1 MGMGNVEPGQTGG
14 GSKAKGLS
22 SEKREDLWSILLAV
36 VVLLLSW
43 AAPDAVQ
50 EFFTEALYLF

>member
-22 SEKREDLWSILLAV
+22 SEKREDLWSIVLAAI
-36 VVLLLSW
+36 VLLLSW

-50 EFFTEALYLF
+50 EFFTDVLYLF